1 MAAFLLVIIYFAFIS
16 LGLPDGMLGAAWPV
30 MRADF
35 SMPLGSAGFVS
46 MAISGSTI
54 LSALFSTKLIKKWGT
69 GFLTAIS
76 VLLTALALLGFSLTP
91 SFWFLFLLAIPL
103 GLGAGAVD
111 SGLNEYVA
119 EHYKASHMNF
129 LHSFWGV
136 GALSGP
142 VIMGLF
148 LQTQN
153 SWRGSYRLVS
163 IIQFVL
169 VALLF
174 ISLPVWASQSK
185 KSKTA
190 RELEQGANNTDKES
204 LKEVLKK
211 KGVKGVLAGFMLYT
225 GLESTMGLWGASYLK
240 EVLDFTADRAALWVS
255 LYYGGIT
262 AGRFLSGLF
271 AIKFNNRVLLKTGAI
286 IILSGTTLLAASLIN
301 AMPEWTALAGFII
314 IGLGCAP
321 MFPGMLHETPV
332 RFGKK
337 HAQTLMGIQMAVAYT
352 SVTLLPPFFGWTAT
366 LFSTALLPFIAFI
379 YAAGLFLLNERTNK
393 IFHSVKL

>member
-30 MRADF
+30 MRGDF
-35 SMPLGSAGFVS
+35 NLPLGSAGFVS
-46 MAISGSTI
+46 MAISASTI
-54 LSALFSTKLIKKWGT
+54 LSALFSVKLIKKWGT
-69 GFLTAIS
+69 GLVTAVS
-76 VLLTALALLGFSLTP
+76 VLLTAGALLGFSLSP
-91 SFWFLFLLAIPL
+91 SFWFLFLMALPL

-142 VIMGLF
+142 VIMGFF
-148 LQTQN
+148 LQTQE
-153 SWRGSYRLVS
+153 SWRGSYKLVA

-174 ISLPVWASQSK
+174 LSLPVWAAQSK
-185 KSKTA
+185 KAKTA
-190 RELEQGANNTDKES
+190 KEAEQTEENPVKES
-204 LKEVLKK
+204 LKDVLRK

-240 EVLDFTADRAALWVS
+240 EVQGFSADRAALWVS

-262 AGRFLSGLF
+262 AGRFLSGFF
-271 AIKFNNRVLLKTGAI
+271 AMKFKNIHLLKTGGI
-286 IILSGTTLLAASLIN
+286 IILSGTILLLISLIPS
-301 AMPEWTALAGFII
+301 MGEFTALAGFILV
-314 IGLGCAP
+314 GLGCAP
-321 MFPGMLHETPV
+321 IFPGMLHETPV
-332 RFGKK
+332 RFGKT
-337 HAQTLMGIQMAVAYT
+337 HAQTLMGLQMAVAYT
-352 SVTLLPPFFGWTAT
+352 SVTLLPPLFGWTAT
-366 LFSTALLPFIAFI
+366 LLSTALLPVFVFI
-379 YAAGLFLLNERTNK
+379 YAAGLLFLNERTNK
-393 IFHSVKL
+393 IFHSAS

>member
-30 MRADF
+30 MRGDF
-35 SMPLGSAGFVS
+35 NLPLGSAGFVS
-46 MAISGSTI
+46 MAISASTI
-54 LSALFSTKLIKKWGT
+54 LSALFSVKLIKKWGT
-69 GFLTAIS
+69 GLVTAVS
-76 VLLTALALLGFSLTP
+76 VLLTAGALLGFSLSP
-91 SFWFLFLLAIPL
+91 SFWFLFLMALPL

-142 VIMGLF
+142 VIMGFF
-148 LQTQN
+148 LQTQE
-153 SWRGSYRLVS
+153 SWRGSYKLVA

-174 ISLPVWASQSK
+174 LSLPVWAAQAK
-185 KSKTA
+185 KAKTA
-190 RELEQGANNTDKES
+190 KDAEQTEENPVKES
-204 LKEVLKK
+204 LKDVLRK

-240 EVLDFTADRAALWVS
+240 EVQGFSADRAALWVS

-262 AGRFLSGLF
+262 AGRFLSGFF
-271 AIKFNNRVLLKTGAI
+271 AMKFKNIHLLKTGGI
-286 IILSGTTLLAASLIN
+286 IILSGTILLLISLIPS
-301 AMPEWTALAGFII
+301 MGEFTALAGFILV
-314 IGLGCAP
+314 GLGCAP
-321 MFPGMLHETPV
+321 IFPGMLHETPV
-332 RFGKK
+332 RFGKT
-337 HAQTLMGIQMAVAYT
+337 HAQTLMGLQMAVAYT
-352 SVTLLPPFFGWTAT
+352 SVTLLPPLFGWTAT
-366 LFSTALLPFIAFI
+366 LLSTALLPVFVFI
-379 YAAGLFLLNERTNK
+379 YAAGLLFLNERTNK
-393 IFHSVKL
+393 IFHSAS

>member
-30 MRADF
+30 MRGDF
-35 SMPLGSAGFVS
+35 NLPLGSAGFVS
-46 MAISGSTI
+46 MTISASTI
-54 LSALFSTKLIKKWGT
+54 LSALFSVKLIKKWGT
-69 GFLTAIS
+69 GLVTAVS
-76 VLLTALALLGFSLTP
+76 ALFTAAALLGFSLAP
-91 SFWFLFLLAIPL
+91 SFCFLFLLALPL

-148 LQTQN
+148 LQTQE
-153 SWRGSYRLVS
+153 SWRGSYKLVA

-169 VALLF
+169 VVLLF
-174 ISLPVWASQSK
+174 VSLPVWASQTK
-185 KSKTA
+185 KTKTA
-190 RELEQGANNTDKES
+190 RESEENANNTNKES
-204 LKEVLKK
+204 LKEVLRK

-240 EVLDFTADRAALWVS
+240 EVQGFSADRAAVWVS

-262 AGRFLSGLF
+262 AGRFLSGIF
-271 AIKFNNRVLLKTGAI
+271 AMKFKNIHLLKTGAI
-286 IILSGTTLLAASLIN
+286 IIVSGTVLLLASLIP
-301 AMPEWTALAGFII
+301 AAGEFAALAGFIL

-321 MFPGMLHETPV
+321 IFPGMLHETPV
-332 RFGKK
+332 RFGKT
-337 HAQTLMGIQMAVAYT
+337 HAQTLMGLQMAVAYT
-352 SVTLLPPFFGWTAT
+352 SVTLLPPLFGWTAT
-366 LFSTALLPFIAFI
+366 IFSTALLPFFVFV
-379 YAAGLFLLNERTNK
+379 YAAGLFILNRRTNR
-393 IFHSVKL
+393 IFHSAS